1 MWARSLSLD
10 MALIPLSL
18 EQQLPGPSSL
28 PPPTKRTATSDC
40 LKSIFRTLFSGHP
53 LPELWNADSGIL
65 LSHNCWSQGSGS
77 WTCHW
82 RPMRLRIPNGL
93 EFLFFASVAGCW
105 FLCIGA
111 WHTWT
116 TGNAAAVGRETP
128 KPFNASASERLKGWP
143 TLARSCR
150 WSPSH
155 VVAGPRTE
163 DP

>member
-93 EFLFFASVAGCW
+93 EFFFLLVSLAVDFYVLALGTLGPLVTRPLLAGKPQNHLTRQHQSVSKAGQRWRGPVAGVP
-105 FLCIGA
+105 A
-111 WHTWT
+111 
-116 TGNAAAVGRETP
+116 
-128 KPFNASASERLKGWP
+128 
-143 TLARSCR
+143 TL
-150 WSPSH
+150 
-155 VVAGPRTE
+155 
-163 DP
+163 